1 MYKELKADFLIAQ
14 ENYEIIVSY
23 IYRYESA
30 TYALPEHREV
40 EVTEVHL
47 QSRDKN
53 SLWVTTD
60 ITDLYWDFIDADFI
74 EDIENEAHEKLIG

>member
-1 MYKELKADFLIAQ
+1 MYKELSADFLIAQ
-14 ENYEIIVSY
+14 ENYEITVSY

-30 TYALPEHREV
+30 THELPEHGEV

-53 SLWVTTD
+53 GLWVTTD
-60 ITDLYWDFIDADFI
+60 ITDLFWDFIEADFI
-74 EDIENEAHEKLIG
+74 EDIEHEAHEQLIG

>member
-1 MYKELKADFLIAQ
+1 MYKELSADFLIAQ
-14 ENYEIIVSY
+14 ENYEITVSY
-23 IYRYESA
+23 VYRYESA
-30 TYALPEHREV
+30 TRMLPEHREV

-53 SLWVTTD
+53 GLWVTTD
-60 ITDLYWDFIDADFI
+60 ITDLFWDFIEADFI

>member
-1 MYKELKADFLIAQ
+1 MYKELSADFLIAQ

-30 TYALPEHREV
+30 THELPEHREV
-40 EVTEVHL
+40 EVTKVRL
-47 QSRDKN
+47 QSLDKN
-53 SLWVTTD
+53 ELWVTTD
-60 ITDLYWDFIDADFI
+60 ITDLFWDFIEADFI